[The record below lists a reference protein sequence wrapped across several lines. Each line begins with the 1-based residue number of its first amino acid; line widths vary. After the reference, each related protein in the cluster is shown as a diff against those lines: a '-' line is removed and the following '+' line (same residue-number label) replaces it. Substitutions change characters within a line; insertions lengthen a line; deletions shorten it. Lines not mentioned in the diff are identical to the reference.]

1 MSLGF
6 LPSGKIRKAPVL
18 ELINWYE
25 GLGRKPQIN
34 SAVMWEETM
43 LITALDVMEGGAA

>member
-1 MSLGF
+1 MSPGF

-18 ELINWYE
+18 ELINWHE

-34 SAVMWEETM
+34 SAVMWEEM
-43 LITALDVMEGGAA
+43 MINTALDVTEGGAA